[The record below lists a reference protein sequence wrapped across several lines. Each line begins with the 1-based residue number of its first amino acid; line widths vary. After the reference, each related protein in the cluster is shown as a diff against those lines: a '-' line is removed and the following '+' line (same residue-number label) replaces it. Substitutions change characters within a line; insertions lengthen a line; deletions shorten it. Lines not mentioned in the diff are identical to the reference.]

1 MNSTSIDFEA
11 LAAYARHFSNLSEQ
25 RIVTLHTMSDDIIPH
40 LQPVTDTFYQHL
52 SGIERAQPFLDG
64 KIDTLKNT
72 HIAWLTQLFTGS
84 FDADYAEYMY
94 KVGDVHV
101 RVNLPVEFMAGGI
114 TLINEGLTKVIIE
127 IYKGDEHKMMDSL
140 AAMNAALGYSLL
152 IMQESYQSSSLAGE
166 LEKFLKITGM
176 SRKLFENLA
185 HAYQ

>member
-1 MNSTSIDFEA
+1 MNSKSVDFEA
-11 LAAYARHFSNLSEQ
+11 LAAYAKHFSNLTEQ
-25 RIVTLHTMSDDIIPH
+25 RIYTLHTISEEIIPH
-40 LQPVTDTFYQHL
+40 LQPVTNTFYEHL
-52 SGIERAQPFLDG
+52 SEIERAQPFLEG
-64 KIDTLKNT
+64 KIDALKST
-72 HIAWLTQLFTGS
+72 HIAWLKQLFTGT
-84 FDADYAEYMY
+84 FDAEYAEYMY

-101 RVNLPVEFMAGGI
+101 KVNLPVEFMAGGI

-127 IYKGDEHKMMDSL
+127 TYRDDEQKMMGSL

-185 HAYQ
+185 HAYK